1 MRPYI
6 IFHLQCFL
14 ALLQINK
21 IIANINSINN
31 TTASTIIAASAPKIV
46 AEIAAPIN
54 KPNTKKNSMLNITAT
69 KAKQL
74 NFLHF
79 LFVS

>member
-1 MRPYI
+1 MTVLSVATVMVFRTI
-6 IFHLQCFL
+6 Q
-14 ALLQINK
+14 
-21 IIANINSINN
+21 
-31 TTASTIIAASAPKIV
+31 TTASTIIAASAPNIV

-54 KPNTKKNSMLNITAT
+54 SPNTKKNSILNITAT
-69 KAKQL
+69 IAKQL

>member
-1 MRPYI
+1 LH
-6 IFHLQCFL
+6 FFVGF
-14 ALLQINK
+14 LQIK
-21 IIANINSINN
+21 RIIVNINNMNS
-31 TTASTIIAASAPKIV
+31 TTASTIIAASAPNIV

-54 KPNTKKNSMLNITAT
+54 NPNTKKNNILNITAT
-69 KAKQL
+69 IAKQL